1 MTSRPPAPPLPK
13 PQHPAVAAR
22 AVADAAHVA
31 AYIWARPLDPARHG
45 RAVSQLYSVLRDLGI
60 ATRGLARY
68 QMTDMPADPVS
79 PDFPRHVDASAR
91 WLLNTCESLDGVL
104 AAEGLG
110 SLPDPDEPGAA
121 LCRAARNAILAWR
134 QPSGTSADRDITVK
148 RFITATGFLSA
159 AALGL
164 ATYAPRRR
172 VIDLH
177 AVCAGLAEVT
187 AYLIAAIQAPAE
199 DASPGNSTEQARPPA
214 TVSEL
219 PPGGEDRES
228 AEPGGTA

>member
-1 MTSRPPAPPLPK
+1 MTSRPSAPPLPK
-13 PQHPAVAAR
+13 PPHPAVAAR

-60 ATRGLARY
+60 AARGLARY
-68 QMTDMPADPVS
+68 QITDVPADPVS

-104 AAEGLG
+104 AAEGMG
-110 SLPDPDEPGAA
+110 SVPDPDEPGAV

-134 QPSGTSADRDITVK
+134 QPSGTSTDRDITVR

-159 AALGL
+159 ATLSL
-164 ATYAPRRR
+164 AAYAPRRR
-172 VIDLH
+172 AVDLQ

-187 AYLIAAIQAPAE
+187 AYLTAAIQAPAE
-199 DASPGNSTEQARPPA
+199 DASPGHDTEPA
-214 TVSEL
+214 QPTAAGNEL
-219 PPGGEDRES
+219 PGDEDRQS
-228 AEPGGTA
+228 AGPGGTA

>member
-1 MTSRPPAPPLPK
+1 MTSRPPAPPLPR

-45 RAVSQLYSVLRDLGI
+45 RAISQLYSVLRDLGI

-68 QMTDMPADPVS
+68 QITDITAAPVS

-91 WLLNTCESLDGVL
+91 WLLNTCDSLDGVL
-104 AAEGLG
+104 ASEGTG
-110 SLPDPDEPGAA
+110 PVPDPDEPGAA

-134 QPSGTSADRDITVK
+134 QPSGTSTDRDITV
-148 RFITATGFLSA
+148 RRYITATGFLSA
-159 AALGL
+159 ATLAL

-172 VIDLH
+172 AMDLQ

-187 AYLIAAIQAPAE
+187 AYLTAAIQAPAD
-199 DASPGNSTEQARPPA
+199 DASPGNGTEPTQPPA
-214 TVSEL
+214 TGNEL
-219 PPGGEDRES
+219 PPDDKGRES

>member
-1 MTSRPPAPPLPK
+1 MTSRPSAPPLPK

-31 AYIWARPLDPARHG
+31 AYAWARPLEPARHG
-45 RAVSQLYSVLRDLGI
+45 RAISQLYSTLRDLGI

-68 QMTDMPADPVS
+68 HMTDLPTGPVS

-104 AAEGLG
+104 AAEGIG
-110 SLPDPDEPGAA
+110 PLPDPDEPGAV

-134 QPSGTSADRDITVK
+134 QPSGTSTDRDITVR
-148 RFITATGFLSA
+148 RFITATGFVSA
-159 AALGL
+159 ATLGL
-164 ATYAPRRR
+164 AAYAPRRR
-172 VIDLH
+172 AVDLQ

-187 AYLIAAIQAPAE
+187 AYLMTAIQASAE
-199 DASPGNSTEQARPPA
+199 DASPGYGTEPDQHPA
-214 TVSEL
+214 AGNE
-219 PPGGEDRES
+219 PPGDQDRRS

>member
-1 MTSRPPAPPLPK
+1 
-13 PQHPAVAAR
+13 
-22 AVADAAHVA
+22 
-31 AYIWARPLDPARHG
+31 
-45 RAVSQLYSVLRDLGI
+45 
-60 ATRGLARY
+60 
-68 QMTDMPADPVS
+68 MTDMPADPVS
-79 PDFPRHVDASAR
+79 ADFPRHVDASAR

-104 AAEGLG
+104 AAEGLRT
-110 SLPDPDEPGAA
+110 LPDPDEPGAV

-159 AALGL
+159 ATLGL

-187 AYLIAAIQAPAE
+187 AYLIAAIQVPAE
-199 DASPGNSTEQARPPA
+199 YASPGNGTEPPQPTA
-214 TVSEL
+214 AGNEL
-219 PPGGEDRES
+219 PGRGPVERRNRPYSLTRERPYGRGPDFQS
-228 AEPGGTA
+228 TRQCA